1 MLRSAIS
8 SIFKRLP
15 AKKVL
20 AHCDGPCGVY
30 DPASA
35 RVTAEAVLS
44 MTKKLIALVPPEGN
58 DATTWATYN
67 NTFSRFV
74 AIKEEQAQETK
85 KELLILWTDYF
96 KPEHLAA
103 YPDLHDTFWKAAK
116 LCSACKVNIDQG
128 KAEELMAA
136 VEKIHNM
143 FWTSKGRSDSW
154 TTAS

>member
-1 MLRSAIS
+1 MLLSALS
-8 SIFKRLP
+8 VLLKKLP
-15 AKKVL
+15 AQKVH

-30 DPASA
+30 DPSSA
-35 RVTAEAVLS
+35 RVAAEAVLS
-44 MTKKLIALVPPEGN
+44 MTKKLKALSPEGN
-58 DATTWATYN
+58 DAASIAAYN

-74 AIKEEQAQETK
+74 AIKEEQAQEAK

-96 KPEHLAA
+96 KPEHLSA

-116 LCSACKVNIDQG
+116 LCSACKVNIDQS
-128 KAEELMAA
+128 KAEQLMQS